1 MNKKSLTKNT
11 KNPKSKVTV
20 NIFDKGSWKT
30 NFQGSNL
37 AGTLGGIASGLGS
50 VVSAGLANAEV
61 DTSEADNAIEAVES
75 FSPATASLDA
85 LADSYNNLN
94 MADTSYNHRDFMVST
109 GEGLANM
116 GKAALSGLS
125 AGASLG
131 PWGAVAGAAA
141 GLATAGAGW
150 LAGAAKAKSKADEL
164 AILSQKANLSAR
176 NKTLAAR
183 DDIQQDN
190 YDDFMRNRIAYGGPL
205 FNHSGDWSNGLT
217 FINEGGTHEENP
229 YEGIQVGV
237 DNQGVPN
244 LVEEGEII
252 FNDYVFSNRLKPTK
266 KQLSDSGLNK
276 KYEGLTF
283 ARIVEDLQK
292 ASAETP
298 NDKISMDTLNDLMG
312 IVINMQ
318 EEVRMKKKSLT
329 KNKFDIGGNKEDYY
343 GILPNYDLN
352 GDKMT
357 VPSLEELYG
366 LKPEDPDAVQRNED
380 INRAL
385 DWVTATK
392 EIQSKVNEANAT
404 NENLFKSGV
413 KTMGI
418 PSSVN
423 TAKTNTVDTGFGF
436 ANTMGMLAPTIN
448 SLASTIY
455 NAAKPVDKSNLIAG
469 KSQRQRPLAN
479 YSRINVTPTLDLV
492 DENALVAPI
501 VNRGSAAAR
510 EAINLGQTAGQTLAN
525 LANLTYNT
533 QTAEGEARLKANQT
547 NYARK
552 QAYNQALAN
561 IQKMNSAI
569 EQAEFTSNA
578 PIYQAIAEG
587 DIKDALMYEQLQ
599 QMKGESLN
607 HSLNTTIQGAAD
619 LARQNIEWGW
629 IKDNPQWAPYFKRQ
643 AKCGGMLTRR
653 RK

>member
-11 KNPKSKVTV
+11 KKPKSKVTV

-75 FSPATASLDA
+75 FRPATASLDA

-164 AILSQKANLSAR
+164 AVLSQKANLSAR

-183 DDIQQDN
+183 DDIQQDT

-276 KYEGLTF
+276 KYKGLTF

-329 KNKFDIGGNKEDYY
+329 KNKFDIGGWTDEDSAAREEEIMA
-343 GILPNYDLN
+343 GLWDAANAEMQAKVDSANRTIN
-352 GDKMT
+352 GDPGVVLLNKAFPQKT
-357 VPSLEELYG
+357 P
-366 LKPEDPDAVQRNED
+366 KATD
-380 INRAL
+380 IS
-385 DWVTATK
+385 T
-392 EIQSKVNEANAT
+392 
-404 NENLFKSGV
+404 
-413 KTMGI
+413 
-418 PSSVN
+418 P
-423 TAKTNTVDTGFGF
+423 VDTGFDF

-547 NYARK
+547 NYTRK

-578 PIYQAIAEG
+578 PIYQAVTEG

-599 QMKGESLN
+599 QMKGEALN

-629 IKDNPQWAPYFKRQ
+629 IKDNPQWAPYFNRKS
-643 AKCGGMLTRR
+643 KCGGMLTRR

>member
-11 KNPKSKVTV
+11 KKPKSKVTV

-37 AGTLGGIASGLGS
+37 SSTLGGIASGLGS

-75 FSPATASLDA
+75 FRPATASLDA

-183 DDIQQDN
+183 DDIQQDT

-252 FNDYVFSNRLKPTK
+252 FNDYVFFIIN
-266 KQLSDSGLNK
+266 LNASSCV
-276 KYEGLTF
+276 L
-283 ARIVEDLQK
+283 RI
-292 ASAETP
+292 
-298 NDKISMDTLNDLMG
+298 
-312 IVINMQ
+312 
-318 EEVRMKKKSLT
+318 
-329 KNKFDIGGNKEDYY
+329 YY
-343 GILPNYDLN
+343 SI
-352 GDKMT
+352 
-357 VPSLEELYG
+357 
-366 LKPEDPDAVQRNED
+366 
-380 INRAL
+380 
-385 DWVTATK
+385 
-392 EIQSKVNEANAT
+392 
-404 NENLFKSGV
+404 
-413 KTMGI
+413 
-418 PSSVN
+418 
-423 TAKTNTVDTGFGF
+423 
-436 ANTMGMLAPTIN
+436 
-448 SLASTIY
+448 
-455 NAAKPVDKSNLIAG
+455 SNL
-469 KSQRQRPLAN
+469 
-479 YSRINVTPTLDLV
+479 
-492 DENALVAPI
+492 
-501 VNRGSAAAR
+501 
-510 EAINLGQTAGQTLAN
+510 
-525 LANLTYNT
+525 
-533 QTAEGEARLKANQT
+533 
-547 NYARK
+547 
-552 QAYNQALAN
+552 
-561 IQKMNSAI
+561 
-569 EQAEFTSNA
+569 
-578 PIYQAIAEG
+578 
-587 DIKDALMYEQLQ
+587 
-599 QMKGESLN
+599 
-607 HSLNTTIQGAAD
+607 
-619 LARQNIEWGW
+619 
-629 IKDNPQWAPYFKRQ
+629 
-643 AKCGGMLTRR
+643 
-653 RK
+653 

>member
-11 KNPKSKVTV
+11 KKPKSKVTV

-205 FNHSGDWSNGLT
+205 FSHSGDWSNGFT
-217 FINEGGTHEENP
+217 FVNEGGTHEENP
-229 YEGIQVGV
+229 NGGVPVGI
-237 DNQGVPN
+237 DKEGVPN
-244 LVEEGEII
+244 LVEEGEVI
-252 FNDYVFSNRLKPTK
+252 FNDYVFSNRLKPSK
-266 KQLSDSGLNK
+266 KQLETNK
-276 KYEGLTF
+276 FNIKYEGKSF
-283 ARIVEDLQK
+283 AEIVEDLQK
-292 ASAETP
+292 ITAETP
-298 NDKISMDTLNDLMG
+298 NDFISKNTLNDLVNT
-312 IVINMQ
+312 VINMQ
-318 EEVRMKKKSLT
+318 EEVRAKKKTST
-329 KNKFDIGGNKEDYY
+329 KNKFDIGGWTDEDSAAREEEIMA
-343 GILPNYDLN
+343 GLWDAANAEMQAKV
-352 GDKMT
+352 DK
-357 VPSLEELYG
+357 
-366 LKPEDPDAVQRNED
+366 
-380 INRAL
+380 
-385 DWVTATK
+385 
-392 EIQSKVNEANAT
+392 ANAT
-404 NENLFKSGV
+404 INGLTRAGIR
-413 KTMGI
+413 TMGV
-418 PSSVN
+418 PSSDN
-423 TAKTNTVDTGFGF
+423 TAKTTTTDTGFGF

-501 VNRGSAAAR
+501 INRGSAAAR

-533 QTAEGEARLKANQT
+533 QTAEGEARLKADQT

-569 EQAEFTSNA
+569 EQAEFASNA
-578 PIYQAIAEG
+578 SIYQAIAEG

-599 QMKGESLN
+599 QMKGEALN

>member
-11 KNPKSKVTV
+11 KKPKSKVTV

-75 FSPATASLDA
+75 FRPATASLDA

-183 DDIQQDN
+183 DDIQQDT

-318 EEVRMKKKSLT
+318 EEARMKKKSLT
-329 KNKFDIGGNKEDYY
+329 KNKFDIGGWTDEDSAAREEEIMA
-343 GILPNYDLN
+343 GLWDAANAEMQAKVDSANRTIN
-352 GDKMT
+352 GDPGVFLLNKAFPQKT
-357 VPSLEELYG
+357 P
-366 LKPEDPDAVQRNED
+366 K
-380 INRAL
+380 
-385 DWVTATK
+385 ATDT
-392 EIQSKVNEANAT
+392 ST
-404 NENLFKSGV
+404 
-413 KTMGI
+413 
-418 PSSVN
+418 P
-423 TAKTNTVDTGFGF
+423 VDTGFGF

-561 IQKMNSAI
+561 IQRMNSAI

-578 PIYQAIAEG
+578 PIYQAVAEG
-587 DIKDALMYEQLQ
+587 DIRDALMLEQFQ
-599 QMKGESLN
+599 QMKGDAINQSI
-607 HSLNTTIQGAAD
+607 NTTAQSAAD

-629 IKDNPQWAPYFKRQ
+629 IKNNPEWAPYFNRKS
-643 AKCGGMLTRR
+643 KCGGMLTRR

>member
-11 KNPKSKVTV
+11 KKPKSKVTV

-37 AGTLGGIASGLGS
+37 SSTLGGIASGLGS

-61 DTSEADNAIEAVES
+61 NTSEVDNAIEAVES
-75 FSPATASLDA
+75 FRPATASLNA

-164 AILSQKANLSAR
+164 AVLSQRANLSAR

-205 FNHSGDWSNGLT
+205 FSHSGDWSNGFT
-217 FINEGGTHEENP
+217 FVNEGGTHEENP
-229 YEGIQVGV
+229 NGGIPVGI
-237 DNQGVPN
+237 DKEGVPN

-252 FNDYVFSNRLKPTK
+252 FNDYVFSNRLKPSK
-266 KQLSDSGLNK
+266 KQLETNNFNL
-276 KYEGLTF
+276 KYEGKSF
-283 ARIVEDLQK
+283 AEIIEDLQK
-292 ASAETP
+292 ITAETP
-298 NDKISMDTLNDLMG
+298 NDFISKNTLNDLVNT
-312 IVINMQ
+312 VINMQ
-318 EEVRMKKKSLT
+318 EEVRAKKKTLT
-329 KNKFDIGGNKEDYY
+329 KNKFDIGGWTD
-343 GILPNYDLN
+343 D
-352 GDKMT
+352 DAAAR
-357 VPSLEELYG
+357 EEEVMAG
-366 LKPEDPDAVQRNED
+366 LWDV
-380 INRAL
+380 
-385 DWVTATK
+385 
-392 EIQSKVNEANAT
+392 ANAEMQRRVDAANRQIEGNPEFQILKNAMPTIT
-404 NENLFKSGV
+404 NSKS
-413 KTMGI
+413 TTTL
-418 PSSVN
+418 P
-423 TAKTNTVDTGFGF
+423 TNNNRFSLWDTV
-436 ANTMGMLAPTIN
+436 GMLTPTIN
-448 SLASTIY
+448 NLASTIY

-501 VNRGSAAAR
+501 INRGSAAVR
-510 EAINLGQTAGQTLAN
+510 EATNLGQTAGQTLAN

-533 QTAEGEARLKANQT
+533 QTAEGEARLKADQI
-547 NYARK
+547 NYDRK

-561 IQKMNSAI
+561 IQRMNSAI
-569 EQAEFTSNA
+569 EQAEFASNA
-578 PIYQAIAEG
+578 PIYQGIAEG

-599 QMKGESLN
+599 QMKGEALN

-629 IKDNPQWAPYFKRQ
+629 IKDNPQWAPYFRRQ

>member
-11 KNPKSKVTV
+11 KKPKSKVTV

-37 AGTLGGIASGLGS
+37 VGTLGGIASGLGS

-75 FSPATASLDA
+75 FRPATASLDA

-205 FNHSGDWSNGLT
+205 FSHSGDWSNGFT
-217 FINEGGTHEENP
+217 FVNEGGTHEENP
-229 YEGIQVGV
+229 NGGVPVGI
-237 DNQGVPN
+237 DKEGVPN
-244 LVEEGEII
+244 LVEEGEVI
-252 FNDYVFSNRLKPTK
+252 FNDYVFSNRLKPSK
-266 KQLSDSGLNK
+266 KQLETNK
-276 KYEGLTF
+276 FNIKYEGKSF
-283 ARIVEDLQK
+283 AEIVEDLQK
-292 ASAETP
+292 ITAETP
-298 NDKISMDTLNDLMG
+298 NDFISKNTLNDLVNT
-312 IVINMQ
+312 VINMQ
-318 EEVRMKKKSLT
+318 EEVRAKKKTST
-329 KNKFDIGGNKEDYY
+329 KNKFDIGGWTDEDSAAREEEIMA
-343 GILPNYDLN
+343 GLWDAANAEMQAKV
-352 GDKMT
+352 DK
-357 VPSLEELYG
+357 
-366 LKPEDPDAVQRNED
+366 
-380 INRAL
+380 
-385 DWVTATK
+385 
-392 EIQSKVNEANAT
+392 ANAT
-404 NENLFKSGV
+404 INGLTRAGIR
-413 KTMGI
+413 TMGV
-418 PSSVN
+418 PSSDN
-423 TAKTNTVDTGFGF
+423 TAKTTTTDTGFGF

-501 VNRGSAAAR
+501 VNRGSAAVR

-533 QTAEGEARLKANQT
+533 QTAEGEARLKADQT

-569 EQAEFTSNA
+569 EQAEFASNA
-578 PIYQAIAEG
+578 SIYQAIAEG

-599 QMKGESLN
+599 QMKGEALN